1 MNVKFLY
8 HKIKIIIYLYYL
20 TIHIYNINIFKNI
33 YKNIYKN
40 INIIINIILIELFL
54 FYKYKKKL
62 YI

>member
-1 MNVKFLY
+1 MNVNFLY
-8 HKIKIIIYLYYL
+8 HKIKKIIYLYYL

-33 YKNIYKN
+33 YKK